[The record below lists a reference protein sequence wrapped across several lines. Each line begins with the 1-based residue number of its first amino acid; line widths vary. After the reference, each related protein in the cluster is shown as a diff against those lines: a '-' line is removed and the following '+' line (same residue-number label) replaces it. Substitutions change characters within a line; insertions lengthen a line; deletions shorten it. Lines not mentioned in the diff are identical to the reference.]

1 MISDCSSRF
10 SSDWRSERIPMVTLS
25 KSISSAAL
33 GAWAGGSLCGRARWA
48 CGCAILWL
56 CVAPG
61 ALGAGPPRAWPSN
74 GRERGGGGGG
84 NERRGARGGAPQVR
98 RQVGGAESCYG
109 SPVKVVRGGNS
120 GEVARF
126 ISARL
131 LRAPADPPGWPGA
144 AGLTDAVPALP
155 HHECL
160 ENKQLARKGTGRLY
174 GCPAPAGGVTFCY
187 ETAFGIRSE

>member
-33 GAWAGGSLCGRARWA
+33 GAWGGGSLCGRARWA
-48 CGCAILWL
+48 CGCGIMWL
-56 CVAPG
+56 CLAPG
-61 ALGAGPPRAWPSN
+61 ALAAQA
-74 GRERGGGGGG
+74 
-84 NERRGARGGAPQVR
+84 RGAVPSSGRTRGVCGEDDEMSGARTRAPQGR
-98 RQVGGAESCYG
+98 RQLCVAESCCA
-109 SPVKVVRGGNS
+109 SPVKVVRGGNRS
-120 GEVARF
+120 REGRHS

-155 HHECL
+155 HHQWL
-160 ENKQLARKGTGRLY
+160 ENKQLARKGLPGF
-174 GCPAPAGGVTFCY
+174 APSVLTSY
-187 ETAFGIRSE
+187 HSSITVL

>member
-48 CGCAILWL
+48 CGCVIMWL

-61 ALGAGPPRAWPSN
+61 A
-74 GRERGGGGGG
+74 
-84 NERRGARGGAPQVR
+84 
-98 RQVGGAESCYG
+98 
-109 SPVKVVRGGNS
+109 
-120 GEVARF
+120 
-126 ISARL
+126 
-131 LRAPADPPGWPGA
+131 
-144 AGLTDAVPALP
+144 DAVPALP

-160 ENKQLARKGTGRLY
+160 ENKQLARKGTGRLH
-174 GCPAPAGGVTFCY
+174 GCPAAAGDVTFCY